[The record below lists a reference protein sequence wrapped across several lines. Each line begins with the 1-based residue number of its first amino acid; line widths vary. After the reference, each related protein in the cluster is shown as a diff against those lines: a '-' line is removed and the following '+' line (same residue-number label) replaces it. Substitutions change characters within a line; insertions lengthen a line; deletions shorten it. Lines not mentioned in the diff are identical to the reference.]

1 MAGGRVLG
9 LKSKQ
14 EPFKRKLS
22 LIDVTFIGLGAMIG
36 SSWMFA
42 PQTAVQLAGPA
53 ALLSWVIAAIVLGML
68 ALVYAE
74 LGGALPSAGGF
85 IRYPNYSHGDLVGF
99 IISCMSFITYSVSAS
114 LEVVAIRTYL
124 SAWWPS
130 LGSHNPTVLGWLIQL
145 FLLITFFL
153 INYWSV
159 NVFGKINSVVTII
172 KFAVPVLTIIVL
184 LNYFTPSNF
193 YVDGFLTNG
202 FGGVESAIATAG
214 IAYAFIGFQQTINFS
229 AEAKNPGRTIPI
241 ATMLSIGLAGLLY
254 FLLQFAYIGAIPG
267 HLLENGWAG
276 LSLGSPFADLTALL
290 GLMWLMNLLM
300 ADAILSPGGAANV
313 GFGATARIIY
323 AWAKNKTF
331 FKIFTNVDEKTGVP
345 RVALWFTFILAVFWT
360 LPFPSWEAL
369 VSVAASSAIMAFIT
383 GPISAAAFRIT
394 APDLHRPFKLKGFA
408 VIAPIAFIISSFI
421 IYWSGWKT
429 ISWLFAFELFLFVAY
444 IVVWKGKRKSQ
455 TILRK
460 QMKTAWWLVFYNV
473 SMFILSW
480 LGTFGGNGWIP
491 APWDQIL
498 VALLSVVTYYWGAKS
513 AMPNPVFDTDH
524 VHIVDKSDLSISNR
538 TT

>member
-1 MAGGRVLG
+1 MKKKEG
-9 LKSKQ
+9 S
-14 EPFKRKLS
+14 FKRKLS
-22 LIDVTFIGLGAMIG
+22 LVDVTFIGLGAMVG

-53 ALLSWVIAAIVLGML
+53 ALLSWIIAAIALGML

-114 LEVVAIRTYL
+114 LEVVAVRTYL

-130 LGSHNPTVLGWLIQL
+130 LGSQNPTALGWFTQL
-145 FLLITFFL
+145 FLLIVFFL

-159 NVFGKINSVVTII
+159 NVFGKINSIVTLI
-172 KFAVPVLTIIVL
+172 KFAVPVVTIIVL
-184 LNYFTPSNF
+184 LTYFTPANF
-193 YVDGFLTNG
+193 YVDGFFTNG

-267 HLLENGWAG
+267 NLLENGWAG
-276 LSLGSPFADLTALL
+276 LSFGSPFADLTALL
-290 GLMWLMNLLM
+290 GLIWLMNLLM

-313 GFGATARIIY
+313 AFGATARIIY

-331 FKIFTNVDEKTGVP
+331 FHIFTKVDEKTGVP
-345 RVALWFTFILAVFWT
+345 RVALWFTFLLAVFWT

-369 VSVAASSAIMAFIT
+369 VGFASSSAIMAFIT
-383 GPISAAAFRIT
+383 GPVSAAAFRIT
-394 APDLHRPFKLKGFA
+394 APKLRRPFKLKGFA
-408 VIAPIAFIISSFI
+408 VIAPIAFMISSFI

-429 ISWLFAFELFLFVAY
+429 ISWLLAFELFLFVAY
-444 IVVWKGKRKSQ
+444 IAIWKGKKKPGSL
-455 TILRK
+455 LRK
-460 QMKTAWWLVFYNV
+460 QMTAAWWLVFYNV
-473 SMFILSW
+473 IMIILSW
-480 LGTFGGNGWIP
+480 AGTFGGNDWIA

-498 VALLSVVTYYWGAKS
+498 VALVSLVTYYWGAKS
-513 AMPNPVFDTDH
+513 AIPNPVFDESD
-524 VHIVDKSDLSISNR
+524 ISAKSDLAAGNRIS
-538 TT
+538 